1 MKLLK
6 LLEGREISVKRAAVR
21 SAGDTWQLFI
31 LVSSDRIRYF
41 ACARIVYFRERVK
54 QMSQQI
60 GNAILLQISDVPMGV
75 VNTRFFK
82 ERTHHLTPA
91 GALP

>member
-1 MKLLK
+1 
-6 LLEGREISVKRAAVR
+6 
-21 SAGDTWQLFI
+21 
-31 LVSSDRIRYF
+31 
-41 ACARIVYFRERVK
+41 
-54 QMSQQI
+54 MSQQI